1 TLQPDGKLVAAGTSY
16 NASNEDFALARY
28 NPDGSLDTS
37 FNGSGTV
44 TTAIGAGDDYASDV
58 VLQPDGRLVAVG
70 GSDNGSHSHLALA
83 RSNPD
88 GSPDTSFNG
97 GGKVPTALGPGDDY
111 PGALVL
117 QPDGK
122 LVAAGE
128 SYNGSNYDFALVR
141 YNADGS
147 LDTSFNGTGKVT
159 TPIGSGN
166 GDANALVLQP
176 DRKPDTAGVTR

>member
-1 TLQPDGKLVAAGTSY
+1 PDG
-16 NASNEDFALARY
+16 ARA
-28 NPDGSLDTS
+28 TS
-37 FNGSGTV
+37 FTGTG
-44 TTAIGAGDDYASDV
+44 TGT
-58 VLQPDGRLVAVG
+58 P
-70 GSDNGSHSHLALA
+70 
-83 RSNPD
+83 
-88 GSPDTSFNG
+88 
-97 GGKVPTALGPGDDY
+97 ALGPGDHY

-117 QPDGK
+117 QPHAK

-166 GDANALVLQP
+166 DDANALVLQP